1 MAYNI
6 VVFGLGAIGSNM
18 MVQLHKRYPDAN
30 FIGVDY
36 DKVED
41 RNIKTQAY
49 FQEHKGKPK
58 AAVMPTVLARK
69 DSIVKYT
76 PVNKKITSRQDI
88 ADVILPLTMTNPTGK
103 LIIIDAFDN
112 TEARQLLRD
121 FDFMNVVHVGFS
133 PQYTA
138 EIFWQEQYVV
148 PGEIVGTFDIC
159 ELDAAVFFIHLV
171 VNFAALKISEYL
183 DNDTKE
189 NFIIL
194 DKYKIRKV

>member
-1 MAYNI
+1 MAHNI
-6 VVFGLGAIGSNM
+6 IVFGLGAIGSNI

-58 AAVMPTVLARK
+58 AAVMPTILARK
-69 DSIVKYT
+69 DSVVKYT
-76 PVNKKITSRQDI
+76 AINKKISSKQDI
-88 ADVILPLTMTNPTGK
+88 DDILITLEKTNPSGK
-103 LIIIDAFDN
+103 LIVIDAFDN

-121 FDFMNVVHVGFS
+121 YYRPNVVHVGFS

-138 EIFWQEQYVV
+138 EIFWQKDYVV

-159 ELDAAVFFIHLV
+159 ELDAAVFFIHFI

-183 DNDTKE
+183 DNGTME
-189 NFIIL
+189 NFIIT
-194 DKYKIRKV
+194 DKTKIRKV